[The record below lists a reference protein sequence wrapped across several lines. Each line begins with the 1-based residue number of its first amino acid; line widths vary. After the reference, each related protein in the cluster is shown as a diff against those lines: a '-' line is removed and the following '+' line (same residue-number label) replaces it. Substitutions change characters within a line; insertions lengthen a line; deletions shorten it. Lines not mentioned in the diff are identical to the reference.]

1 MRGRIRS
8 IKPDIGKHEGL
19 WDLGVE
25 TGLPVYQAF
34 TMLWCY
40 ADREGRF
47 EWRPR
52 SLKTDILPYWEGDF
66 SRVLDALEQA
76 GFVQQYTVAGVN
88 YGYVP
93 AFVKHQVINQR
104 EAKSVLPE
112 PSIELHVHARASQ
125 NIAPSVRVEVFA
137 RDAHKC
143 VRCGISSDLTID
155 HIFPRSIGGTNAIT
169 NLRTLCRPCN
179 SGRPVTGDALV
190 ADLAKDNLSMHDMQ
204 RMCMHVQT
212 HGEGKGREG
221 KGVGDASATRPAPK
235 APKPK
240 GSKFVPED
248 WAPSDGH
255 YELANRLR
263 VNLER
268 ELLSF
273 RAHEFKTPKT
283 DFDRAFTGWLTRSAQ
298 FGTSSSSMRAP
309 VYEPK
314 PIVWKDGG

>member
-40 ADREGRF
+40 ADRAGRF

-52 SLKTDILPYWEGDF
+52 SLKTDILPYWDGDF
-66 SRVLDALEQA
+66 SRVLDALA
-76 GFVQQYTVAGVN
+76 TRGFIVR
-88 YGYVP
+88 YVSGTRELGWIP
-93 AFVKHQVINQR
+93 SFERHQVVNGR
-104 EAKSVLPE
+104 ESASELPAPE
-112 PSIELHVHARASQ
+112 ESTIIPAESTRA
-125 NIAPSVRVEVFA
+125 PRVD
-137 RDAHKC
+137 DACPTRH
-143 VRCGISSDLTID
+143 
-155 HIFPRSIGGTNAIT
+155 
-169 NLRTLCRPCN
+169 
-179 SGRPVTGDALV
+179 
-190 ADLAKDNLSMHDMQ
+190 DLA
-204 RMCMHVQT
+204 

-248 WAPSDGH
+248 WAPNDGH

-298 FGTSSSSMRAP
+298 FGTSSSSMRPPA
-309 VYEPK
+309 YEPK